1 MDIFASG
8 SLILIFFSDW
18 MDTGLTYVRVRIV
31 NVLLVSY
38 VRPMLYYLSRF
49 EFDFDFRQ
57 SWFLTLIHEFLW
69 IEKKKLWIE
78 WFTFFKMN
86 GELNW
91 LIVFWNKLGM
101 WIHSPKSNWV
111 VIFFSSR
118 QESDKRET
126 RNSFFEKFL
135 VSSSRKF
142 LVA

>member
-1 MDIFASG
+1 MSLLIILIDRQVWNIVKELFFLQKKPIIAWNDSHFFKWTIFMDIFASG

-69 IEKKKLWIE
+69 IEKKKIVNWMIHFFQNEWWIE
-78 WFTFFKMN
+78 LT
-86 GELNW
+86 
-91 LIVFWNKLGM
+91 
-101 WIHSPKSNWV
+101 HC
-111 VIFFSSR
+111 
-118 QESDKRET
+118 
-126 RNSFFEKFL
+126 FL
-135 VSSSRKF
+135 E
-142 LVA
+142 